1 MEDLS
6 NSLFFDQ
13 VNIFLYSSF
22 STVCF
27 VIFMR
32 HVMHC
37 NCC

>member
-1 MEDLS
+1 
-6 NSLFFDQ
+6 
-13 VNIFLYSSF
+13 VNIFFLYSSF